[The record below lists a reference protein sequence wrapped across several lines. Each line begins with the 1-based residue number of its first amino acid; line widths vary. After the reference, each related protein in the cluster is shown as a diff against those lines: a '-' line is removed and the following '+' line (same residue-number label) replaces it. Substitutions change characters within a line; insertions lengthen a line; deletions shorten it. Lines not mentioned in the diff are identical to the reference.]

1 MKILRTSACESRSS
15 RFILKLN
22 FMVAKIFW
30 NNGHISKVGAYYNET
45 VQTFEER
52 VLKSYGKYDV
62 KIMLCPY
69 NTEGYYIK

>member
-1 MKILRTSACESRSS
+1 
-15 RFILKLN
+15 
-22 FMVAKIFW
+22 MVAKIFW

-45 VQTFEER
+45 VQTFEKR
-52 VLKSYGKYDV
+52 ILKSYGKYDV